1 MSDAAGHRAI
11 VLLNAAAGRVTE
23 ALASDVRARFASQ
36 GWSVDLAMDDT
47 GAGLA
52 VRATDAVDAGYT
64 LVVAGGGDG
73 SLNTIAGRLVG
84 TEVAMGVLPV
94 GTRNHFAKA
103 LGLPLGWP
111 EAVDLIVRA
120 RPRGVDVGEVNGRL
134 FLNNAS
140 VGLYPRFVHERGDCP
155 HGGVRGLWLRTAAM
169 MRAIAAQPVLDARLS
184 LEGEAVTLRT
194 RAVVVSNA
202 PYALGGWKLAHR
214 AGLEA
219 GVLAFYAVPGEG
231 RIALGRALW
240 AARRGEA
247 APAIWVRQ
255 APAGTLE
262 VPGLTTLA
270 LDGECLPMSGP
281 LAFRCRPGALRV
293 LLSEGAAGVV

>member
-1 MSDAAGHRAI
+1 MTDAAGHRAI
-11 VLLNAAAGRVTE
+11 VLLNAAAGRVTD
-23 ALASDVRARFASQ
+23 ALAAGVRERFATH

-52 VRATDAVDAGYT
+52 ARATDAVDAGYT

-73 SLNTIAGRLVG
+73 TLNTVAGRLLG

-111 EAVDLIVRA
+111 EAVDLIA
-120 RPRGVDVGEVNGRL
+120 TGRPQGVDVGEVNGRL

-140 VGLYPRFVHERGDCP
+140 VGLYPRFVDERGDCP

-169 MRAIAAQPVLDARLS
+169 ARAIARQPVFEARLR
-184 LEGEAVTLRT
+184 LDDEAVDLCT
-194 RAVVVSNA
+194 RALLVSNA
-202 PYALGGWKLAHR
+202 PYAFGGWKLAHR
-214 AGLEA
+214 QGLGAGT
-219 GVLAFYAVPGEG
+219 LAFYAIPGTDWF
-231 RIALGRALW
+231 ALGRALL
-240 AARRGEA
+240 AARRGA
-247 APAIWVRQ
+247 PAPAIWVRE
-255 APAGTLE
+255 AAAGTLE
-262 VPGLTTLA
+262 VPGLRAIA

-281 LAFRCRPGALRV
+281 LAFRSRPGALRV
-293 LLSEGAAGVV
+293 VLSAR